1 MHGINP
7 IIFLVFYLFFNKLII
22 KDKRDYIRRIFIAPI
37 MVMTYLIFDFIR
49 YVVTG
54 KLVYGLIAAE
64 NINYVSVLLIGVI
77 FYLLMA
83 FMSYGLLDFKLFV
96 QKKITQYCD
105 VGIER

>member
-1 MHGINP
+1 
-7 IIFLVFYLFFNKLII
+7 
-22 KDKRDYIRRIFIAPI
+22 

-54 KLVYGLIAAE
+54 KLVYGLIATE

>member
-1 MHGINP
+1 
-7 IIFLVFYLFFNKLII
+7 
-22 KDKRDYIRRIFIAPI
+22 
-37 MVMTYLIFDFIR
+37 MTYLIFDFIR

-54 KLVYGLIAAE
+54 KLVYGLIATE

>member
-7 IIFLVFYLFFNKLII
+7 VIFLVLYLFSTNLII

-37 MVMTYLIFDFIR
+37 MIMTYLLFDFIR

-54 KLVYGLIAAE
+54 KLVYGLIATE
-64 NINYVSVLLIGVI
+64 NLNYISVPLIGVV

-83 FMSYGLLDFKLFV
+83 FMSYGLLDLKLFI
-96 QKKITQYCD
+96 QKKIISCCD
-105 VGIER
+105 V